1 MENSGRTPTIKA
13 KKDLYYTNY
22 YEWIEF
28 LGSVAYI
35 GVCPFKLAGIK
46 KIEKIEFSEENN
58 LNKSGEV
65 VASIIY
71 DDYKI
76 DVHMPV
82 SGKVISIN
90 DAILSG
96 NANILLKEPE
106 TAGFIALIIP
116 SSPYEREG
124 LIIPENIACSSIK
137 QTNSYA
143 CNSSKKF
150 THRHLVYR

>member
-1 MENSGRTPTIKA
+1 METSAKTPTIKA
-13 KKDLYYTNY
+13 EKDLYYTND
-22 YEWIEF
+22 YEWIDF

-35 GVCPFKLAGIK
+35 GVCSFKLAGIK
-46 KIEKIEFSEENN
+46 KIEKIEFSEEND
-58 LNKSGEV
+58 LKKSGEV

-96 NANILLKEPE
+96 NANIMLKEPE

-116 SSPYEREG
+116 TSTLRERRF
-124 LIIPENIACSSIK
+124 NYS
-137 QTNSYA
+137 
-143 CNSSKKF
+143 
-150 THRHLVYR
+150 